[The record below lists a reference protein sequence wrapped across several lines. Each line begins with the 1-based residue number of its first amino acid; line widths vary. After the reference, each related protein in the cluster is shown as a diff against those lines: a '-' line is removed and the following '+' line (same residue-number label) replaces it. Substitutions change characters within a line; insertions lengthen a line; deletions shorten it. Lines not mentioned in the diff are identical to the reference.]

1 MQSFIISLIFFS
13 VVLYILMQVFSFF
26 MGTKS
31 GRRQLQRDLKHLDRL
46 MVEFKEGLIPFEE
59 DEFKLLSANPVVK
72 QNKKSNSVFSRGVL
86 STIYQEPLLAFSMK
100 ENNNDNNILLLAHS
114 DKNKYQLNF
123 KEGETD
129 VYINEEHIGYISNNH
144 ELIDSSNKVV
154 AKIEQ
159 AAGEQYA
166 KILMNNI
173 DTAHINARGNQGVGD
188 NERVFSLFHDFKH
201 EDSEEMVLLT
211 LYYMF
216 IENSAA

>member
-1 MQSFIISLIFFS
+1 MQSFIIALIFFS

-31 GRRQLQRDLKHLDRL
+31 GRRQMQRDLNQLDKL
-46 MVEFKEGLIPFEE
+46 MGEFKDGLIPFEE
-59 DEFKLLSANPVVK
+59 DEFKLLSSNPVVK

-86 STIYQEPLLAFSMK
+86 STIYQEPLLAFSLK
-100 ENNNDNNILLLAHS
+100 ENKRDNNILLLAHS
-114 DKNKYQLNF
+114 DKNKYQLNY

-129 VYINEEHIGYISNNH
+129 VFINEEHVGYITKNH
-144 ELIDSSNKVV
+144 EFIDGSNKVV
-154 AKIEQ
+154 ARIDQET
-159 AAGEQYA
+159 GEQYA
-166 KILMNNI
+166 KILQHDT
-173 DTAHINARGNQGVGD
+173 DTAHINVKGSQGVGD

-211 LYYMF
+211 LYYLF